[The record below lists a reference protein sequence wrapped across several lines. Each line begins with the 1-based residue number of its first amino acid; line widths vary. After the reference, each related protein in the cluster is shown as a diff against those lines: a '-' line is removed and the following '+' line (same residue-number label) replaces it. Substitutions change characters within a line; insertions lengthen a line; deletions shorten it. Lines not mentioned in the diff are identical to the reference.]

1 MEGCRLADASD
12 VGRISEMARAL
23 REEIGDIRGGPLWA
37 QREGL
42 AEPLEEHYEQLL
54 SRDNARVVVGT
65 IDDVVIG
72 FGVGVLD
79 RLHSGDTLGVMTD
92 LYVEPEAREI
102 GVGEEIANTLL
113 AWFDESGCIGVD
125 AWALPGHRM
134 TKNFFEDQG
143 FVSRGIVVHRN
154 LSDKPLESDND
165 EV

>member
-23 REEIGDIRGGPLWA
+23 REEIADVRGGPLWA
-37 QREGL
+37 QREGS
-42 AEPLEEHYEQLL
+42 AEPLEEHYERLL
-54 SRDNARVVVGT
+54 KRDDARVVVGT
-65 IDDVVIG
+65 IDGVVIG

-92 LYVEPEAREI
+92 LYVEPGAREI

-113 AWFDESGCIGVD
+113 AWFEESDCIGVD

-134 TKNFFEDQG
+134 TKNFFEDHG

-154 LSDKPLESDND
+154 LRDKPLESDTS
-165 EV
+165 ES

>member
-12 VGRISEMARAL
+12 VGRISEMARDL
-23 REEIGDIRGGPLWA
+23 RDEIAEVRGGPLWA
-37 QREGL
+37 DREAL
-42 AEPLEEHYEQLL
+42 AEPLEEHYEELL
-54 SRDNARVVVGT
+54 GRDDTRVVVGT

-72 FGVGVLD
+72 FAVGVLD
-79 RLHSGDTLGVMTD
+79 RLHSGERLGVVTD

-102 GVGEEIANTLL
+102 GVGEEVTNTLL
-113 AWFDESGCIGVD
+113 AWFDEQDCIGVD

-154 LSDKPLESDND
+154 LRDKPLVSDD
-165 EV
+165 GGD